1 MSSKEIIK
9 ILKKNGWYFV
19 ASNGSHFHYKH
30 AIILGKVTVPHPRK
44 DIDIKT
50 LESISKHSGIKF

>member
-30 AIILGKVTVPHPRK
+30 AIILGKVTVPPQEK
-44 DIDIKT
+44 ILT
-50 LESISKHSGIKF
+50 